1 LFDQVARRFHPTL
14 AVAAL
19 AGAVVL
25 WLSAAGGTRA
35 DTAGQPQGVAAAVA
49 PTIAWGSGGGCTQSM
64 PTADFGTLAA
74 GASNTLTGFTGCVTS
89 NKSWAVA
96 TRMSSPLTSADDGS
110 TIGGSAMNV
119 AVTTAPPGST
129 NACPSGTP
137 CALAASPTT
146 DTPVLTSAPR
156 GQRSFSYSL
165 TLNVPATA
173 TGGTYTNGALTFTA
187 SN

>member
-1 LFDQVARRFHPTL
+1 MAVPWRIHLMVQIVRPSYGLL
-14 AVAAL
+14 AVVAL
-19 AGAVVL
+19 VGAGVL

-49 PTIAWGSGGGCTQSM
+49 PTIAWGSGGGCTQAM

-96 TRMSSPLTSADDGS
+96 TRMSSPLTSVEDGS
-110 TIGGSAMNV
+110 TIGGSAMKV
-119 AVTTAPPGST
+119 AVTTAPAGST

-137 CALAASPTT
+137 CALAVSPTT
-146 DTPVLTSAPR
+146 DTPVLTAAPR
-156 GQRSFSYSL
+156 AQHSFSYSL
-165 TLNVPATA
+165 TLAVP
-173 TGGTYTNGALTFTA
+173 
-187 SN
+187 